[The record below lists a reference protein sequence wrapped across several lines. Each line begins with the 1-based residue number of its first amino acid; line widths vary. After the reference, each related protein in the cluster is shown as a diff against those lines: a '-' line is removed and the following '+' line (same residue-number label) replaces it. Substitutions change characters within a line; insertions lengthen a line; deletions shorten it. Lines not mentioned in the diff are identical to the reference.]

1 MRAIAAGLL
10 AAFLALAAIPRGAAA
25 QERAPMLVDSAW
37 LAQHLHDTN
46 LVLLQVGGEDD
57 FRKAHIPGAQLITLS
72 DISVSD
78 PLTLQLPP
86 IEKLT
91 AAFESRGISP
101 NSRIVVYAGV
111 NSITPCTRVIWTLAY
126 YGLGDHV
133 SLLDG
138 GLNAWRSVGNPVT
151 EEIKKPSPGKIT
163 PHLHPEIFADANW
176 VLANLHK
183 PGISLIDARMAHSYN
198 GDGHIP
204 GAQNIPVEELVSDS
218 GQVKNEAAVADIFS
232 KAGVR
237 RGNQVVSYCYIG
249 QRATL
254 IWFLAR
260 MQGYNARVY
269 DGSWEDWSMHH
280 SDAIE
285 K

>member
-1 MRAIAAGLL
+1 MKAIAAGLL
-10 AAFLALAAIPRGAAA
+10 AALFALAVIPGATIA

-37 LAQHLHDTN
+37 LAQHLHDAN
-46 LVLLQVGGEDD
+46 LVVLQVGAQDD
-57 FRKAHIPGAQLITLS
+57 FRTTHIPGAQPVTLA
-72 DISVSD
+72 DISVSG

-91 AAFESRGISP
+91 SAFESRGISP
-101 NSRIVVYAGV
+101 DSEIVVYCSG
-111 NSITPCTRVIWTLAY
+111 NSVTPCTRVIWTLSY
-126 YGLGDHV
+126 YGLGDRV
-133 SLLDG
+133 SLLNG
-138 GLNAWRSVGNPVT
+138 GLDAWRSAGNRVT
-151 EEIKKPSPGKIT
+151 SEVKTPASGKLT

-176 VLANLHK
+176 ILANLHK
-183 PGISLIDARMAHSYN
+183 PGISVIDARMAHSYS

-204 GAQNIPVEELVSDS
+204 GARNIPVEELLTDS
-218 GQVKNEAAVADIFS
+218 GQIKNKAAVGESFS
-232 KAGVR
+232 NAGVR

-280 SDAIE
+280 SDSIE

>member
-1 MRAIAAGLL
+1 MKAIAAGFL
-10 AAFLALAAIPRGAAA
+10 AALFAFAVIPGSAPA

-37 LAQHLHDTN
+37 LAQHLHDAD
-46 LVLLQVGGEDD
+46 LVLLQVGGQDD
-57 FRKAHIPGAQLITLS
+57 FRKTHIPGAQLITLS

-91 AAFESRGISP
+91 SAFESRGISAE
-101 NSRIVVYAGV
+101 SRLIVYAGM
-111 NSITPCTRVIWTLAY
+111 NSLTPCTRVIWTLAY
-126 YGLGDHV
+126 YGLGDRV

-138 GLNAWRSVGNPVT
+138 GLDAWRSAGKPVT
-151 EEIKKPSPGKIT
+151 SENKTPAPGKLT

-183 PGISLIDARMAHSYN
+183 PGVSLIDARMAHSYA

-218 GQVKNEAAVADIFS
+218 GQLKNQAAVADIFS

-237 RGNQVVSYCYIG
+237 PGNQVVSYCYIG

-280 SDAIE
+280 SDSIE

>member
-1 MRAIAAGLL
+1 MKAVAAGLL
-10 AAFLALAAIPRGAAA
+10 AALFALAVIPGATVA

-37 LAQHLHDTN
+37 LAQHLHDAN
-46 LVLLQVGGEDD
+46 LVVLQVGGQDD
-57 FRKAHIPGAQLITLS
+57 FRTAHIPGAQLITLA
-72 DISVSD
+72 DISVSE

-91 AAFESRGISP
+91 SAFESRGISP
-101 NSRIVVYAGV
+101 GSEIVVYCSG
-111 NSITPCTRVIWTLAY
+111 NSVTPCTRVIWTLAY
-126 YGLGDHV
+126 YGLGDRV

-138 GLNAWRSVGNPVT
+138 GLNAWRSAGNPVT
-151 EEIKKPSPGKIT
+151 AAEKTPAPGKLT

-183 PGISLIDARMAHSYN
+183 PGISLIDARMAHSYA

-204 GAQNIPVEELVSDS
+204 GALNIPVEELVGDS
-218 GQVKNEAAVADIFS
+218 GQLKNKTAVAEIFG

-269 DGSWEDWSMHH
+269 DGSWEDWSMNH
-280 SDAIE
+280 SDSIE

>member
-1 MRAIAAGLL
+1 MKAIAAGFL
-10 AAFLALAAIPRGAAA
+10 AALFAFAVIPGSAPA

-37 LAQHLHDTN
+37 LAQHLHDAD
-46 LVLLQVGGEDD
+46 LVLLQVGGQDD
-57 FRKAHIPGAQLITLS
+57 FRKTHIPGAQLITLS

-91 AAFESRGISP
+91 SAFESRGISA
-101 NSRIVVYAGV
+101 NSRVVVYAGM
-111 NSITPCTRVIWTLAY
+111 NSLTPCTRVIWTLAY
-126 YGLGDHV
+126 YGLGDRV
-133 SLLDG
+133 SLLNG
-138 GLNAWRSVGNPVT
+138 GLDAWRSAGNPVT
-151 EEIKKPSPGKIT
+151 SEVKAPAPGKLT

-183 PGISLIDARMAHSYN
+183 PGISLIDARMAHSYA

-204 GAQNIPVEELVSDS
+204 GAQNIPIEELVSDS
-218 GQVKNEAAVADIFS
+218 GQLKNQAAVADIFS

-237 RGNQVVSYCYIG
+237 PGNQVVSYCYIG

-280 SDAIE
+280 SDSIE

>member
-1 MRAIAAGLL
+1 MKAIAAGFL
-10 AAFLALAAIPRGAAA
+10 AALFAFAASPGRTAA
-25 QERAPMLVDSAW
+25 QGRAPMLVDSAW
-37 LAQHLHDTN
+37 LALHLHDAN
-46 LVLLQVGGEDD
+46 LVLLQVGGQDD
-57 FRKAHIPGAQLITLS
+57 FPTAHIPGAQLITLA
-72 DISVSD
+72 DVSVSD

-91 AAFESRGISP
+91 SAFEGRGISP
-101 NSRIVVYAGV
+101 DSRIIIYAGV
-111 NSITPCTRVIWTLAY
+111 NSVTPCTRVIWTLAY

-138 GLNAWRSVGNPVT
+138 GLNAWRSAGKPVT
-151 EEIKKPSPGKIT
+151 SEIKTPASGKLT

-183 PGISLIDARMAHSYN
+183 PGVSLIDARMAHSYT

-204 GAQNIPVEELVSDS
+204 GAQNIPVEELMSDT
-218 GQVKNEAAVADIFS
+218 GQLKKGAAVADIFN

-237 RGNQVVSYCYIG
+237 HGNQVVSYCYIG

-260 MQGYNARVY
+260 MQGYSARVY
-269 DGSWEDWSMHH
+269 DGSWQDWSMHH
-280 SDAIE
+280 SDSIE

>member
-1 MRAIAAGLL
+1 
-10 AAFLALAAIPRGAAA
+10 
-25 QERAPMLVDSAW
+25 MLVDSGW
-37 LAQHLHDTN
+37 LAQHLHDAN
-46 LVLLQVGGEDD
+46 LVMLQVGAQDD
-57 FRKAHIPGAQLITLS
+57 FRTAHIPGAQLITLA
-72 DISVSD
+72 DISVSE

-101 NSRIVVYAGV
+101 GSQIVVYCSG
-111 NSITPCTRVIWTLAY
+111 NSVTPCTRVIWTLSY
-126 YGLGDHV
+126 YGLGDRV
-133 SLLDG
+133 SLLNG
-138 GLNAWRSVGNPVT
+138 GLDAWRSAGNRVT
-151 EEIKKPSPGKIT
+151 SEVKTPAPGKLT

-176 VLANLHK
+176 ILANLHK
-183 PGISLIDARMAHSYN
+183 SGISLIDARMGHSYN

-204 GAQNIPVEELVSDS
+204 GARNIPVEELLTDS
-218 GQVKNEAAVADIFS
+218 GQIKNKAAVGESFS
-232 KAGVR
+232 NAGVR

-280 SDAIE
+280 SDSIE

>member
-1 MRAIAAGLL
+1 MKTRMAWIFATL
-10 AAFLALAAIPRGAAA
+10 FVLAAISVVAAA
-25 QERAPMLVDSAW
+25 QEKQPLLVSSSW
-37 LAQHLHDTN
+37 LAAHLHDAN
-46 LVLLQVGGEDD
+46 LVLLQVGEERD
-57 FRKAHIPGAQLITLS
+57 FRRAHIPGAQPITLD

-78 PLTLQLPP
+78 QLTLELPP
-86 IEKLT
+86 VEKLT
-91 AAFESRGISP
+91 SAFEERGITPDSKVLVYCGG
-101 NSRIVVYAGV
+101 NSV
-111 NSITPCTRVIWTLAY
+111 TPCTRVIWTLSY

-133 SLLDG
+133 SLLGG
-138 GLNAWRSVGNPVT
+138 GLSAWRSAGNPVT
-151 EEIKKPSPGKIT
+151 SDVTRPARGKLT

-183 PGISLIDARMAHSYN
+183 PDISLIDARMAHSYI

-204 GAQNIPVEELVSDS
+204 GAQNIPVEELVNDS
-218 GQVKNEAAVADIFS
+218 GQLKNEAAVAEIFS

-269 DGSWEDWSMHH
+269 DGSWQDWSMHH
-280 SDAIE
+280 SSSIE

>member
-1 MRAIAAGLL
+1 MKAIAAGFL
-10 AAFLALAAIPRGAAA
+10 AALFALAVIPGAAVA

-37 LAQHLHDTN
+37 LAQHLHDAN
-46 LVLLQVGGEDD
+46 LVLLQVGSQDD
-57 FRKAHIPGAQLITLS
+57 FRMAHIPGAQPVTLA
-72 DISVSD
+72 DISVSG

-91 AAFESRGISP
+91 SAFESRGISP
-101 NSRIVVYAGV
+101 DSEIVVYCSG
-111 NSITPCTRVIWTLAY
+111 NSVTPCTRVIWTLSY
-126 YGLGDHV
+126 YGLGDRV
-133 SLLDG
+133 SLLNG
-138 GLNAWRSVGNPVT
+138 GLDAWRSAGNRVT
-151 EEIKKPSPGKIT
+151 SEVKTPAPGKLT

-176 VLANLHK
+176 ILANLHK
-183 PGISLIDARMAHSYN
+183 SGISLIDARMGHSYN

-204 GAQNIPVEELVSDS
+204 GARNIPVEELLTDS
-218 GQVKNEAAVADIFS
+218 GQIKNKAAVGESFS
-232 KAGVR
+232 NAGVR

-280 SDAIE
+280 SDSIE

>member
-1 MRAIAAGLL
+1 
-10 AAFLALAAIPRGAAA
+10 
-25 QERAPMLVDSAW
+25 Q
-37 LAQHLHDTN
+37 
-46 LVLLQVGGEDD
+46 DD
-57 FRKAHIPGAQLITLS
+57 FPTAHIPGAQLITLA
-72 DISVSD
+72 DVSVSD

-91 AAFESRGISP
+91 SAFEGRGISP
-101 NSRIVVYAGV
+101 DSRIIIYAGV
-111 NSITPCTRVIWTLAY
+111 NSVTPCTRVIWTLAY

-138 GLNAWRSVGNPVT
+138 GLNAWRSAGKPVT
-151 EEIKKPSPGKIT
+151 SEIKTPASGKLT

-183 PGISLIDARMAHSYN
+183 PGVSLIDARMAHSYT

-204 GAQNIPVEELVSDS
+204 GAQNIPVEELMSDT
-218 GQVKNEAAVADIFS
+218 GQLKKGAAVADIFN

-237 RGNQVVSYCYIG
+237 HGNQVVSYCYIG

-260 MQGYNARVY
+260 MQGYSARVY
-269 DGSWEDWSMHH
+269 DGSWQDWSMHH
-280 SDAIE
+280 SDSIE

>member
-1 MRAIAAGLL
+1 MKTFAAGFL
-10 AAFLALAAIPRGAAA
+10 AALFGFAAIPGGAIA

-37 LAQHLHDTN
+37 LAQHLHDEN
-46 LVLLQVGGEDD
+46 LVILQVGGQDN
-57 FRKAHIPGAQLITLS
+57 FRNSHIPGAQLITLE
-72 DISVSD
+72 DISVSE

-91 AAFESRGISP
+91 SAFEQRGISP
-101 NSRIVVYAGV
+101 NSRIVVYAGE
-111 NSITPCTRVIWTLAY
+111 NSITSCTRVIWTLAY
-126 YGLGDHV
+126 YGLSDRV
-133 SLLDG
+133 SLLNG
-138 GLNAWRSVGNPVT
+138 GLDAWRRGGNPVT
-151 EEIKKPSPGKIT
+151 SEIKKPARGTLT
-163 PHLHPEIFADANW
+163 PHLHPEIFADASW

-183 PGISLIDARMAHSYN
+183 PGISLIDARMAHSYT

-204 GAQNIPVEELVSDS
+204 GAQNIPVEELMSDS
-218 GQVKNEAAVADIFS
+218 GQLKNEAAVADIFN

-260 MQGYNARVY
+260 MQGDDARVY
-269 DGSWEDWSMHH
+269 DGSWQDWSMHH
-280 SDAIE
+280 SNSIE

>member
-25 QERAPMLVDSAW
+25 QERAPMLADSAW

-57 FRKAHIPGAQLITLS
+57 FRNAHIPGAQLITLS

>member
-1 MRAIAAGLL
+1 MKIIGASIL
-10 AAFLALAAIPRGAAA
+10 AVLFAVAAIPTCALA
-25 QERAPMLVDSAW
+25 QERAPMLVDSGW

-46 LVLLQVGGEDD
+46 LVLLQVGGQDQ
-57 FRKAHIPGAQLITLS
+57 FREAHIPGAQLITLG
-72 DISVSD
+72 DVSVSD
-78 PLTLQLPP
+78 QLTLQLPP

-91 AAFESRGISP
+91 SAFESRGISP
-101 NSRIVVYAGV
+101 DSRIVVYAGE
-111 NSITPCTRVIWTLAY
+111 NSITSCTRVIWTLSY
-126 YGLGDHV
+126 YGLGDRV
-133 SLLDG
+133 SLLEG
-138 GLNAWRSVGNPVT
+138 GLNAWRSSGNPVT
-151 EEIKKPSPGKIT
+151 GENKKPAPGKLK

-176 VLANLHK
+176 VQANLHK
-183 PGISLIDARMAHSYN
+183 PGISLIDARMAHSYE

-204 GAQNIPVEELVSDS
+204 GAQNIPVEELVSDG
-218 GQVKNEAAVADIFS
+218 GQIKNKAAVAEIFS
-232 KAGVR
+232 RAGVR

-260 MQGYNARVY
+260 MQGYSARVY

-280 SDAIE
+280 SDSIE